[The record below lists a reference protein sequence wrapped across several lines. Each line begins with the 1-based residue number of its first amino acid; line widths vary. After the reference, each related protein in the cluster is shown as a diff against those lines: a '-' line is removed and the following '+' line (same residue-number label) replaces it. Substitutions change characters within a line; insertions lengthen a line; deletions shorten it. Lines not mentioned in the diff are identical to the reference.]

1 MRKQAAEKKT
11 RAQTRDSNEKKM
23 EIQMEIKMIMRAQN
37 SQMKIRW
44 RNGETIAEKS
54 ENEDDCVS
62 WR

>member
-44 RNGETIAEKS
+44 RNGEKIAEKS

-62 WR
+62 

>member
-44 RNGETIAEKS
+44 RNGGK
-54 ENEDDCVS
+54 NC
-62 WR
+62 

>member
-44 RNGETIAEKS
+44 RNGGTIAEKS
-54 ENEDDCVS
+54 DMKMIA
-62 WR
+62 

>member
-23 EIQMEIKMIMRAQN
+23 EIKMIMRAQN

-44 RNGETIAEKS
+44 RNGEKWLKRARMKMIA
-54 ENEDDCVS
+54 
-62 WR
+62 